1 MSHFTVIVE
10 LPADTLPAYYEDKV
24 TELLA
29 PFDEDR
35 EVPEYRSYWEEARPQ
50 DHWSFKHVFGSEHMA
65 LVHAEPIAEDDVTW
79 EQFIPAY
86 NARYRE
92 DNDDESLVEYDPI
105 KDRAFQM
112 STYNP
117 DSKWDWWTIGGRWR
131 GYFTAV
137 EKMSSDDVE
146 RILLSEK
153 RWMNEGRELKQ
164 RACDGGPIRLLD
176 LEAQRLSA
184 EREAI
189 AYADKYDAAIVGT
202 PEPMSWE
209 DVMAVH
215 DSIDEARAFYRDQP
229 RVVATRKLGGFL
241 GSPIDDFKWGRELYI
256 RRAVA
261 SAVPAYAYLTQ
272 DGNWLSRGDMGWF
285 GMSSDTVESRE
296 TYDLQVNSHI
306 ASVDPNT
313 VLVLVDCH
321 I

>member
-10 LPADTLPAYYEDKV
+10 LPAGTPPVLYEEKV
-24 TELLA
+24 TEALDR
-29 PFDEDR
+29 FDEDL
-35 EVPEYRSYWEEARPQ
+35 EVPEYRSYWEEVKPQ
-50 DHWSFKHVFGSEHMA
+50 DHWSFKYVYGSEHMA
-65 LVHAEPIAEDDVTW
+65 FVHAEPIAEDDVTW

-86 NARYRE
+86 NARYRA
-92 DNDDESLVEYDPI
+92 DNDDEAFVEYDDV
-105 KDRAFQM
+105 KGRAFQM
-112 STYNP
+112 STSNP
-117 DSKWDWWTIGGRWR
+117 DAKWDWWTIGGRWR

-137 EKMSSDDVE
+137 EKMSSDDTE
-146 RILLSEK
+146 LLLLSAP

-176 LEAQRLSA
+176 LEGQRLQA
-184 EREAI
+184 EHDAI

-256 RRAVA
+256 QRAVA